1 MLNYIILKENKDGLN
16 TELLPPLIKDVS
28 LVDFDELDLDTMIC
42 DPLWQSEK
50 ISKYS
55 FRVVI
60 PL

>member
-28 LVDFDELDLDTMIC
+28 LVDFDELDLDTRNC
-42 DPLWQSEK
+42 DPLRQSEK
-50 ISKYS
+50 ISKSS